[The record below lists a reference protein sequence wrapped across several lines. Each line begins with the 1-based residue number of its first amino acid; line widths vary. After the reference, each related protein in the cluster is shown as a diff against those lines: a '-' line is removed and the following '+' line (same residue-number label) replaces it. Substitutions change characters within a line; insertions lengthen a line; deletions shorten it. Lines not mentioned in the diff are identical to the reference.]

1 MKKLEQKGKLHIH
14 YMKELDRQM
23 RKWTTMPDD
32 NKQSYNEKSKLR
44 MRRYRLRKKEEK
56 EEQEK
61 LRSGD
66 RRR

>member
-1 MKKLEQKGKLHIH
+1 
-14 YMKELDRQM
+14 
-23 RKWTTMPDD
+23 
-32 NKQSYNEKSKLR
+32 LR

-66 RRR
+66 RRRWGKVKGILED